1 MPEKPRMLGN
11 YTIEQNIYIGDKEVI
26 FGTDHQEA
34 YPFMVCYCDYNNPL
48 SAPWP
53 SDAVASDDYLEAMSI
68 FTDRVRDQ
76 IQRMQSERSRFQFD
90 GTPFTKED
98 CIPDDRISN
107 IIGKVVVIGV
117 TNKRYEYQHAA
128 YQLILADG
136 GNGASGG
143 RGNAVFGTN
152 LATGERGR
160 WDRYDVLGEL
170 KPSQMPEWAKTS
182 LEEIRRKEQEKS
194 SREAR

>member
-1 MPEKPRMLGN
+1 MPEKTRMLGN
-11 YTIEQNIYIGDKEVI
+11 YTIEQSIYIGDREVI
-26 FGTDHQEA
+26 FGTDHREA

-76 IQRMQSERSRFQFD
+76 IERMQSELVKFQFD
-90 GTPFTKED
+90 ISPFTKED
-98 CIPDDRISN
+98 CLPDDRLSN
-107 IIGKVVVIGV
+107 IIGKVVVINIE
-117 TNKRYEYQHAA
+117 NKRYEYQHAA
-128 YQLILADG
+128 YQLIYADG

-143 RGNAVFGTN
+143 RGNAVFGIN

-160 WDRYDVLGEL
+160 WERYDVLGEL
-170 KPSQMPEWAKTS
+170 KPSKMPEWAKIG
-182 LEEIRRKEQEKS
+182 LEEIRRKEQQKS